1 MRARGRLPGLA
12 LAALLASGC
21 VIGRYSEG
29 VPVEFDRLD
38 RVKPGETT
46 KSEILEWFGSPQ
58 SYADPTLL
66 EETQTQLGLTM
77 GPVVD
82 LPYAD
87 VLVYRMTEGRLRA
100 VVLILFNHIDFRVA
114 SDTLVFF
121 FDPQDRVL
129 YYGMREGTR
138 ALR

>member
-1 MRARGRLPGLA
+1 VTTAGRALA
-12 LAALLASGC
+12 LAALLALESGC
-21 VIGRYSEG
+21 IMGRYSEG
-29 VPVEFDRLD
+29 QPVELANLE
-38 RVKPGETT
+38 RVKAGETT
-46 KSEILEWFGSPQ
+46 KSQILEWFGSPQ

-66 EETQTQLGLTM
+66 EEAQSQLGLTL

-100 VVLILFNHIDFRVA
+100 VVLLLFNHIDLRVA

-121 FDPQDRVL
+121 FDDQDRVL
-129 YYGMREGTR
+129 YYGLREGTR